1 MGELPAPLGRYRRE
15 AALAVTGTV
24 GEVVMEVFL
33 PFIMACIIDRGV
45 EAGDMGA
52 VLAYGAAMLAMAALS
67 LGFGM
72 LAGYFSAKA
81 SVGYACALREGI
93 FDAVQTYSFSNI
105 DRFSTAGL
113 VTRMTTD
120 VTNMQNAAQM
130 LMRIAVRS
138 PIMLVSGLVACV
150 AISLDLAPVFAVAA
164 VFLAAALCPIML
176 FATRAFD
183 RVFDTYDDLNASV
196 QENVGAIRVV
206 KAFVHEA
213 YENERFR
220 RAADKLYR
228 LYVRAEGF
236 VALNN
241 PVVMLAVYG
250 FILALSWFGAQ
261 LVVGGRLTTGELA
274 SLFSYVMPVLM
285 SLMMLSMTVVMISM
299 SLASARRIREALE
312 ERPDI
317 SNPERPLLEVA
328 DGSIDFDGVGFSYAR
343 GDIMSVYT
351 NDVDTLRQ
359 LYGQTLPQF
368 VNSGVTL
375 VCALVP
381 MCLLSVPLTLLSCA
395 TVAVM
400 LAVTKRFSSL
410 SGSYFADQQRDL
422 GDVDGFIEEMMDGQ
436 KVVKVFCHEDAAR
449 ADFRA
454 VNDRLRESA
463 TRANLVS
470 NLIMPVNAN
479 LGNLSYVIVAAAGA
493 AMAIGGVGGLTIG
506 ALASFISLNRNL
518 TQPITQVSQQMS
530 FATRAA
536 AGAARVFA
544 LMDEEPE
551 EDHGYVE
558 LVYAREL
565 PDGTAEPCE
574 ERTEEV
580 VQRGMD
586 ALMAGRTTFV
596 IAHRLS
602 TVRDADCI
610 CVMEDGRIVER
621 GDHEELMRLRGRY
634 WQLCT
639 DGSADGLP
647 AA

>member
-1 MGELPAPLGRYRRE
+1 
-15 AALAVTGTV
+15 
-24 GEVVMEVFL
+24 
-33 PFIMACIIDRGV
+33 
-45 EAGDMGA
+45 MGA
-52 VLAYGAAMLAMAALS
+52 VLAMAALR

-113 VTRMTTD
+113 VTRMITD

-138 PIMLVSGLVACV
+138 PIMLVSSLVACV
-150 AISLDLAPVFAVAA
+150 AIAPVFAVAA
-164 VFLAAALCPIML
+164 AFLAAALCPIMP
-176 FATRAFD
+176 FATRTFD

-206 KAFVHEA
+206 KAFVREA

-241 PVVMLAVYG
+241 PVMMLAVYG
-250 FILALSWFGAQ
+250 CILALSWFGAQ
-261 LVVGGRLTTGELA
+261 LVVGGRLTTGEL
-274 SLFSYVMPVLM
+274 
-285 SLMMLSMTVVMISM
+285 T
-299 SLASARRIREALE
+299 
-312 ERPDI
+312 
-317 SNPERPLLEVA
+317 
-328 DGSIDFDGVGFSYAR
+328 
-343 GDIMSVYT
+343 
-351 NDVDTLRQ
+351 
-359 LYGQTLPQF
+359 
-368 VNSGVTL
+368 
-375 VCALVP
+375 
-381 MCLLSVPLTLLSCA
+381 
-395 TVAVM
+395 
-400 LAVTKRFSSL
+400 
-410 SGSYFADQQRDL
+410 
-422 GDVDGFIEEMMDGQ
+422 
-436 KVVKVFCHEDAAR
+436 
-449 ADFRA
+449 
-454 VNDRLRESA
+454 
-463 TRANLVS
+463 
-470 NLIMPVNAN
+470 
-479 LGNLSYVIVAAAGA
+479 
-493 AMAIGGVGGLTIG
+493 
-506 ALASFISLNRNL
+506 SFISLNRNL
-518 TQPITQVSQQMS
+518 TQVSQRMS
-530 FATRAA
+530 FVTQAA

-544 LMDEEPE
+544 LMDEVPE

-558 LVYAREL
+558 LVCAREL
-565 PDGTAEPCE
+565 PDGTVEPCE

-610 CVMEDGRIVER
+610 CAMEDGRIVER
-621 GDHEELMRLRGRY
+621 GDHEELMGLHGRY
-634 WQLCT
+634 RQPCT
-639 DGSADGLP
+639 GGSADGRP

>member
-1 MGELPAPLGRYRRE
+1 MGELLAPLGRYRRE

-113 VTRMTTD
+113 VTRMITD

-138 PIMLVSGLVACV
+138 PIMLVSSLVACV
-150 AISLDLAPVFAVAA
+150 AIAPVFAVAA
-164 VFLAAALCPIML
+164 VFLAAALCLIML
-176 FATRAFD
+176 FATRTFD

-196 QENVGAIRVV
+196 QENVGATRVV
-206 KAFVHEA
+206 KAFVREA

-228 LYVRAEGF
+228 LYVRGEGF

-241 PVVMLAVYG
+241 PVMMLAVYG
-250 FILALSWFGAQ
+250 CILALPWFGAQ
-261 LVVGGRLTTGELA
+261 LVVGGRLTTGEL
-274 SLFSYVMPVLM
+274 
-285 SLMMLSMTVVMISM
+285 T
-299 SLASARRIREALE
+299 
-312 ERPDI
+312 
-317 SNPERPLLEVA
+317 
-328 DGSIDFDGVGFSYAR
+328 
-343 GDIMSVYT
+343 
-351 NDVDTLRQ
+351 
-359 LYGQTLPQF
+359 
-368 VNSGVTL
+368 
-375 VCALVP
+375 
-381 MCLLSVPLTLLSCA
+381 
-395 TVAVM
+395 
-400 LAVTKRFSSL
+400 
-410 SGSYFADQQRDL
+410 
-422 GDVDGFIEEMMDGQ
+422 
-436 KVVKVFCHEDAAR
+436 
-449 ADFRA
+449 
-454 VNDRLRESA
+454 
-463 TRANLVS
+463 
-470 NLIMPVNAN
+470 
-479 LGNLSYVIVAAAGA
+479 
-493 AMAIGGVGGLTIG
+493 
-506 ALASFISLNRNL
+506 SFISLNRNL
-518 TQPITQVSQQMS
+518 TQVSQQMS
-530 FATRAA
+530 FVTQAA

-544 LMDEEPE
+544 LMDEVPE

-558 LVYAREL
+558 LVCAREL
-565 PDGTAEPCE
+565 PDGTVEPCE

-621 GDHEELMRLRGRY
+621 GDHEELMGLHGRY
-634 WQLCT
+634 RQLCT
-639 DGSADGLP
+639 GGSAGGPP
-647 AA
+647 AAGRAAAGGTQRGGKTGRACPGSDGTYPGNAWACPGKSGIRLVR

>member
-1 MGELPAPLGRYRRE
+1 M
-15 AALAVTGTV
+15 TW
-24 GEVVMEVFL
+24 
-33 PFIMACIIDRGV
+33 
-45 EAGDMGA
+45 GA

-120 VTNMQNAAQM
+120 ATNMQNAAQM

-138 PIMLVSGLVACV
+138 PIMLVSSLVACV

-176 FATRAFD
+176 FATRTFD

-206 KAFVHEA
+206 KAFVREA

-241 PVVMLAVYG
+241 PVMMLAVYG
-250 FILALSWFGAQ
+250 CILALSWFGAQ
-261 LVVGGRLTTGELA
+261 LVVGGRLTTGELT
-274 SLFSYVMPVLM
+274 SLFSYVMLVLM

-317 SNPERPLLEVA
+317 SNPEHPLLEVT

-359 LYGQTLPQF
+359 LYGQTLPQL

-375 VCALVP
+375 VCALVS
-381 MCLLSVPLTLLSCA
+381 MCLLFVPLTLLSCA
-395 TVAVM
+395 LVAVM

-449 ADFRA
+449 ADFQE

-463 TRANLVS
+463 ARANPVS

-479 LGNLSYVIVAAAGA
+479 LGNLSYVIAAAAGA

-518 TQPITQVSQQMS
+518 TQVSQQMS
-530 FATRAA
+530 FVTQAA

-544 LMDEEPE
+544 LMDEVPE

-558 LVYAREL
+558 LVCAREL
-565 PDGTAEPCE
+565 PDGTVEPCE

-596 IAHRLS
+596 IAHRLP

-621 GDHEELMRLRGRY
+621 GDHEELMGLHGRY

-639 DGSADGLP
+639 GGSAGGPP